1 MPARSLLRR
10 CSVSALAIATMML
23 FGCES
28 SDVDLSSNWN
38 NSSSSD
44 STQTSGDTQTS
55 TDSSSDATAGSTAG
69 DQESFSSFNFCYG
82 GFDGS
87 AAVQS
92 GVQISSLSFASDG
105 LTFRYV
111 TDLSAWGLSYDDA
124 SGALACLFVKRSDG
138 TWVGG
143 KFDWISSSRTHRG
156 FSGHVPGYNGWTLSG
171 VPNPCEAC
179 FVIVS
184 ADGRRRSNVL
194 KGTWTR

>member
-10 CSVSALAIATMML
+10 CSVSALAVATMML

-38 NSSSSD
+38 NSSSSN

-69 DQESFSSFNFCYG
+69 EQESFSSFNFCYG

-111 TDLSAWGLSYDDA
+111 TDLSAWGLSYTDA
-124 SGALACLFVKRSDG
+124 SGALVYRDCGRDRDFSLFGKVVNTLKRQPWFMENVAAWRLYDSDDSDHPDDFNEEDLLRHYRRKQ
-138 TWVGG
+138 VQA
-143 KFDWISSSRTHRG
+143 RG
-156 FSGHVPGYNGWTLSG
+156 
-171 VPNPCEAC
+171 
-179 FVIVS
+179 
-184 ADGRRRSNVL
+184 
-194 KGTWTR
+194 